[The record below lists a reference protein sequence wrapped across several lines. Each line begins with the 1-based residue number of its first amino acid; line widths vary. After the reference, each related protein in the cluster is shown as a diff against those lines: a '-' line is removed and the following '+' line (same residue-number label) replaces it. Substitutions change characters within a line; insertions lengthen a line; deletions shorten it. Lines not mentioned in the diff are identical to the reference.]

1 MVVKTARKPSQDPT
15 QEKLRQNKALWNKEV
30 STFVND
36 LIHLKKMMNGWPSKF
51 HKERSRI
58 VEPIPAD
65 PATIIGSLAS
75 DFNEIAQRGNSIVQ
89 EQVNYAKTRRKKQPK
104 QLNLP
109 NVSQTPQAAPEAAP
123 PAPDLSKQ
131 LSLPAVASSEYELVS
146 EASNPLTRFFARIL
160 NVGIGGSEK
169 ARIKKYRMSL
179 LSAAAQS
186 YKDLEK
192 LQANVVGSGAKSI
205 FHSSQLLGKIENN
218 WVFFTNGFATYK
230 DSMPNEG
237 KGADTGGDLPAPDLG
252 KPKGQEQAQP
262 PAAAPPSDGAQF
274 NLDEAGLI
282 MNDYMNTNVSGL
294 YDKFPPDK
302 FQRFHSIA
310 NKYRNTTDPHKRVML
325 SKELASQYHA
335 LRAALNKTFGTNG
348 NTLAE
353 IVSSIKPEAATPP
366 PPPPATASPEDQLEK
381 LAQDFLKRWYGKTK
395 HQINPFDKTSAMRLD
410 LYNKADETKKI
421 LDEIMDHLE
430 KGLVVDFLSPLVN
443 KISLNMMI
451 MKKTMG
457 GLEATVRG
465 VGFEQPFMSLLEK
478 GRIGDHAIDLTP
490 EQKKK
495 LQRALELRRMRDLTN
510 MYSGR

>member
-1 MVVKTARKPSQDPT
+1 MVVKTARKPSQDPV

-51 HKERSRI
+51 YKERSRI
-58 VEPIPAD
+58 IDPIPAD
-65 PATIIGSLAS
+65 PATIIGSLAN
-75 DFNEIAQRGNSIVQ
+75 DFNEIAQKGNSIVQ
-89 EQVNYAKTRRKKQPK
+89 EQVNYAKVRRKKQPK

-109 NVSQTPQAAPEAAP
+109 NVSQTPQAPAE

-131 LSLPAVASSEYELVS
+131 LSLPAVASSEYELIS

-179 LSAAAQS
+179 LTAAAQS

-205 FHSSQLLGKIENN
+205 FLSSQLLGKIENN

-230 DSMPNEG
+230 DTMPNEG
-237 KGADTGGDLPAPDLG
+237 KGVDTGGDLPAPDLG
-252 KPKGQEQAQP
+252 KPKGQE
-262 PAAAPPSDGAQF
+262 PAHAPSVAAPPSAGTEF
-274 NLDEAGLI
+274 NLDEAELI
-282 MNDYMNTNVSGL
+282 INDYRNTNVSGL
-294 YDKFPPDK
+294 YDKFPPEK
-302 FQRFHSIA
+302 FQRFHAIA
-310 NKYRNTTDPHKRVML
+310 NKYLTATDPHKKVML
-325 SKELASQYHA
+325 SKDLAAQYHA

-348 NTLAE
+348 STLSE
-353 IVSSIKPEAATPP
+353 IVSSVKPETPP
-366 PPPPATASPEDQLEK
+366 PPIPPAAASHEDQLEK

-395 HQINPFDKTSAMRLD
+395 HQLSPFDKTSAMRLD
-410 LYNKADETKKI
+410 MYNKADETKKL
-421 LDEIMDHLE
+421 LDEIMNHLE
-430 KGLVVDFLSPLVN
+430 KDLIVDVLSPLVN

-451 MKKTMG
+451 LKKTMS